1 MENNYYTSEKSQQ
14 IVLALLKAYG
24 IKKVVASAGTT
35 NYSIVASMQHDSWFE
50 MYSSVDERSAAY
62 IACGLAQE
70 SGEPVVIT
78 CTEATASRNYMP
90 GLTEAYYRK
99 LPILAITGSHGFD
112 KHYHR
117 IPQSIDRSNTP
128 NDICNLSVSI
138 PICKSKEDESYA
150 VIQINRAIH
159 ALKRHGGGPVHIDIE
174 TTNLSSFTLKSLP
187 NVRKID
193 YYTCEDEL
201 PMLPQ
206 GSIGVF
212 CGSHRKFTDKDTAIL
227 DAFCESNKAIVFCDH
242 TSNYFGKYRV
252 NFSLVTSQN
261 QYSSKLKNVDLL
273 VHIGETSGDY
283 FSLGVRGKQVWR
295 VNGDGELRDTFHTL
309 SAVFE
314 MSENTFFTYYTK
326 ELKKNEAEANLN
338 IYRSETKKLQDS
350 IPELPYSNVWM
361 AQLMADKLPKDC
373 TVHFSILNSLRAW
386 NFFEIPGMDSG
397 GCNVGGFGIDGSLS
411 TLLGASLANPNK
423 ICYVM
428 TGDLAFFYDMNALG
442 NRHINRNI
450 RILLVNNGKGNE
462 FRLYWHPAS
471 IFGEETDKFIGG
483 GGHYGQKSKSF
494 VKHYAE
500 DLGFEYLTASNKE
513 EYLDVYEKFLAPELT
528 ERPMLF
534 EVFTE
539 TEEENEA
546 VYLTRNCVEESGA
559 TSILSQL
566 KKDLRNRAKDW
577 LGDELYEAIKNRV
590 K

>member
-1 MENNYYTSEKSQQ
+1 MENKYYTVEKSQQ
-14 IVLALLKAYG
+14 IILALLKAYG
-24 IKKVVASAGTT
+24 IKKVVASAGST
-35 NYSIVASMQHDSWFE
+35 NYTIVASMQHDPWFE

-128 NDICNLSVSI
+128 NDICNLSVTI
-138 PICKSKEDESYA
+138 PLCKCKEDETYA
-150 VIQINRAIH
+150 EIQFNRAIH
-159 ALKRHGGGPVHIDIE
+159 ALKRHGGGPVHVDLE
-174 TTNLSSFTLKSLP
+174 TRYLKDFSIKTLP

-193 YYTCEDEL
+193 YYTYEDVL
-201 PMLPQ
+201 PKLPQ
-206 GSIGVF
+206 GRIGIF
-212 CGSHRKFTDKDTAIL
+212 CGSHRKFSDKDTAIL

-252 NFSLVTSQN
+252 NFSLVASQN
-261 QYSSKLKNVDLL
+261 KYSSKLKNVDLL
-273 VHIGETSGDY
+273 IHIGETSGDY
-283 FSLGVRGKQVWR
+283 FSLGVRGKKVWR
-295 VNGDGELRDTFHTL
+295 VSEDGELRDTFYSL

-314 MSENTFFTYYTK
+314 MSESSFFNYYT
-326 ELKKNEAEANLN
+326 NEAKVDEADANLA
-338 IYRSETKKLQDS
+338 IYKAEAKKLEES

-361 AQLMADKLPKDC
+361 AQLMASKMPENSII
-373 TVHFSILNSLRAW
+373 HFSILNSLRAW
-386 NFFEIPGMDSG
+386 NFFEIPGMNSG
-397 GCNVGGFGIDGSLS
+397 VCNVGGFGIDGSLS
-411 TLLGASLANPNK
+411 TLLGASLANPNQL
-423 ICYVM
+423 CYVM

-471 IFGEETDKFIGG
+471 MFGEETDKFIGG
-483 GGHYGQKSKSF
+483 GGHYGQKSRSF

-500 DLGFEYLTASNKE
+500 DLGFEYLTASNKDE
-513 EYLDVYEKFLAPELT
+513 FLAVYERFLSPNMTA
-528 ERPMLF
+528 RPMLF

-546 VYLTRNCVEESGA
+546 VYLARNCVEDNGS

-566 KKDLRNRAKDW
+566 KNDLKNKAKDW
-577 LGDELYEAIKNRV
+577 LGDDLFEALKN
-590 K
+590 KMK